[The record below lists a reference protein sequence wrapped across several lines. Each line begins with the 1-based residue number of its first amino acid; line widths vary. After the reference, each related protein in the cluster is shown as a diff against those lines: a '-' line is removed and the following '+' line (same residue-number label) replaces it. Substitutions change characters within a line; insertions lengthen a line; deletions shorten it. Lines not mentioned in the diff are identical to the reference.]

1 MTDIITYAVDSD
13 GICLLTMDE
22 AGKTMNVMGERLTVA
37 LTQCMERAV
46 ADPEVKGVILTSGKA
61 AFMAGADLNEFNRG
75 FDFEGC
81 SKGEISERLQSLS
94 KFLRKLETC
103 GKPLACAINGTALG
117 AGFELALTCH
127 YRVSADDPKILLG
140 LPESSV
146 GLLPGAGGTQRLI
159 RLIGV
164 QAAGPLL
171 FQGTMLAPAAALE
184 AGMIHRVVPADG
196 LLAEAKR
203 WLLEVGDPVQPWDK
217 KGFVFPGGTGTLDM
231 NFRNFFAGSI
241 VMIRANSYGNYP
253 APELIAATLFE
264 GAQLPMDTALRIE
277 AKYFTQLLLGS
288 VSRNLIR
295 TMFVNKGRAERLEH
309 RPDVTPKVKYTRIA
323 VIGAGT
329 MGAGIAYSAARARID
344 VVLIDIDQ
352 AAADRGKAYAERKL
366 ACEIERGKT
375 NREKADEIL
384 ARIRPTASYAGLTD
398 VQLAIETVFEDRKVK
413 SEVLS
418 KVAALLPAAAIL
430 ASNTSAMPITGLSE
444 FTTDPAKFIGLH
456 FFSPADRMP
465 AVEIIRGRRTD
476 DVTLAKALDF
486 IQALRKTP
494 IVVNDSPGFF
504 TTRFIGGFISE
515 SVAMVTQGVKPAL
528 VENAARMLGMPMG
541 ALSILDEIGLDVG
554 IRGGMQQARAPGNT
568 DTDFGIVGKLV
579 LQHGRHGRK
588 NGKGFF
594 DYSENG
600 EKRLWPGLAG
610 LTATLAEQP
619 DVDTVKARIL
629 YAQLAEGARCF
640 AEGVLVDVIDGDL
653 GATLGVGFPAYLGGP
668 FAAIDTIGL
677 PEVLRQCDRLAGLY
691 GEQFKAPQLLR
702 DMASKGETFYGPHAV
717 AAPGARRA
725 RA

>member
-1 MTDIITYAVDSD
+1 
-13 GICLLTMDE
+13 
-22 AGKTMNVMGERLTVA
+22 
-37 LTQCMERAV
+37 
-46 ADPEVKGVILTSGKA
+46 
-61 AFMAGADLNEFNRG
+61 
-75 FDFEGC
+75 
-81 SKGEISERLQSLS
+81 
-94 KFLRKLETC
+94 
-103 GKPLACAINGTALG
+103 
-117 AGFELALTCH
+117 
-127 YRVSADDPKILLG
+127 
-140 LPESSV
+140 
-146 GLLPGAGGTQRLI
+146 
-159 RLIGV
+159 
-164 QAAGPLL
+164 
-171 FQGTMLAPAAALE
+171 
-184 AGMIHRVVPADG
+184 
-196 LLAEAKR
+196 
-203 WLLEVGDPVQPWDK
+203 
-217 KGFVFPGGTGTLDM
+217 
-231 NFRNFFAGSI
+231 
-241 VMIRANSYGNYP
+241 
-253 APELIAATLFE
+253 
-264 GAQLPMDTALRIE
+264 
-277 AKYFTQLLLGS
+277 
-288 VSRNLIR
+288 
-295 TMFVNKGRAERLEH
+295 
-309 RPDVTPKVKYTRIA
+309 
-323 VIGAGT
+323 
-329 MGAGIAYSAARARID
+329 
-344 VVLIDIDQ
+344 
-352 AAADRGKAYAERKL
+352 
-366 ACEIERGKT
+366 
-375 NREKADEIL
+375 
-384 ARIRPTASYAGLTD
+384 
-398 VQLAIETVFEDRKVK
+398 VFEDRKVK

-444 FTTDPAKFIGLH
+444 FTLDPAKFIGLH

-465 AVEIIRGRRTD
+465 AVEIIRGKRTD

-486 IQALRKTP
+486 VQALRKTP

-504 TTRFIGGFISE
+504 TSRFIGSFISE

-541 ALSILDEIGLDVG
+541 ALSVLDEIGLDVG
-554 IRGGMQQARAPGNT
+554 IRGGMQQARDPGKT

-600 EKRLWPGLAG
+600 EKRLWPELAR